1 MAKSS
6 IVIDLDDP
14 RSERI
19 AEVMSNKSAKKIL
32 TLLVEGEMSCSEI
45 AEKLVVPLN
54 TVTYN
59 VSKLVEAGL
68 VEKVNKMFWSSKGKR
83 MEIYKVSNRR
93 IVISPKK
100 LVRGIL
106 PALIVSLI
114 VTFMIAFVQ
123 IQKSGVQN
131 EQTNSYGTDSSMKV
145 AAPSAAGAE
154 SANLAQGT
162 FEENADVKEDK
173 SFAQTLQ
180 NSPDSWAW
188 YLIGALT
195 ALVVILI
202 WSAWRR

>member
-19 AEVMSNKSAKKIL
+19 AEVMSNKSAKRIL
-32 TLLVEGEMSCSEI
+32 ALLAEGEMSSSEI
-45 AEKLVVPLN
+45 AEKLGAPLN

-68 VEKVNKMFWSSKGKR
+68 VEKVDKMFWSSKGKR

-100 LVRGIL
+100 IVRGIL

-114 VTFMIAFVQ
+114 VTFAIALVQ
-123 IQKSGVQN
+123 MQGVQVN
-131 EQTNSYGTDSSMKV
+131 EQATSGADSALKV
-145 AAPSAAGAE
+145 TAPSAAEAGA
-154 SANLAQGT
+154 SLAQGT